1 MKLFP
6 HDTDPAVINTARRYT
21 VTDAANLL
29 GASRSVI
36 KNAIATGKLRA
47 EADLKKGIYLIKG
60 TNLRLFYISRVGAWW
75 PQYVDKRF
83 KPRGDA
89 RSRSY

>member
-6 HDTDPAVINTARRYT
+6 HDVDPAAINTARRYT

-36 KNAIATGKLRA
+36 KSAIASGKLYA
-47 EADLKKGIYLIKG
+47 ETDPKKRLYLIKG
-60 TNLRLFYISRVGAWW
+60 TNLRRFYLGEVGIWW
-75 PQYVDKRF
+75 PQYVDRRF
-83 KPRGDA
+83 KPSGDA

>member
-6 HDTDPAVINTARRYT
+6 HDVDPAAINTARRYT

-36 KNAIATGKLRA
+36 KNAIASGKLRA
-47 EADLKKGIYLIKG
+47 DVDPRTRFYVIKG
-60 TNLRLFYISRVGAWW
+60 SNLRLFYVSRVGIWW

-83 KPRGDA
+83 QPRSDA
-89 RSRSY
+89 RSRSC